1 MFQVVAENISVKF
14 TRHKSEPRTALAET
28 DLAIEEGDFV
38 CLLGPSGCGKS
49 TLLNVIGGLTV
60 ASTGTV
66 TVGGQVISN
75 PGPDRGMVFQNYSL
89 YPWLTVRGNVEF
101 GLRLNSWPAERIRS
115 VAGELIDL
123 VGLTDYADQYP
134 KVLSGG
140 MRQRVAIA
148 RALALEPKVL
158 LMDEP
163 FGALD
168 AQTRS
173 RMQELL
179 LDIWARKRTT
189 VLFVTHD
196 IEEAIYLA
204 DRVLVMSTGPGRIVE
219 DFRIDLP
226 RPRVADVVASRE
238 FTEYRRQMLGLLRH

>member
-1 MFQVVAENISVKF
+1 MPINI
-14 TRHKSEPRTALAET
+14 RKS
-28 DLAIEEGDFV
+28 
-38 CLLGPSGCGKS
+38 S
-49 TLLNVIGGLTV
+49 
-60 ASTGTV
+60 
-66 TVGGQVISN
+66 
-75 PGPDRGMVFQNYSL
+75 
-89 YPWLTVRGNVEF
+89 
-101 GLRLNSWPAERIRS
+101 
-115 VAGELIDL
+115 
-123 VGLTDYADQYP
+123 
-134 KVLSGG
+134 
-140 MRQRVAIA
+140 

-219 DFRIDLP
+219 DFRIELP

-238 FTEYRRQMLGLLRH
+238 FTDYRRQMLSLLRH